1 MINNTLLK
9 ERIKSFIFYQIF
21 VRLMILYVTVDFV
34 LLCPLIFSKLW
45 DLNEVISE
53 YEQTLIMDYSNKQSK
68 NINEQVYLGEWR
80 GTKKGCDCT
89 NSTQFNNQ
97 IYIDLCKQY
106 QINGGCKKVYSNSG
120 ISLFK
125 IYNTNFYQKTL
136 KRNYLDLLKQ
146 ISSFN
151 RSECEGGYKKCG
163 ILDTLKNPLCIEKEN
178 NCPIN
183 DIVINNQSSLKGYK
197 TLKFKDKNLYFHYT
211 NNKIENMVITNIFFS
226 SQNNSEGNDTK
237 EVIDNHILYKNEEP
251 EEEYSSKLIFEFP
264 KEDIYEENLINEKI
278 LNLPFYNI
286 SNDTLYLKKEL
297 GFLYFNR
304 DNNNFKYMFIFV
316 LVHPRIYIILTI
328 AIIIILDYYYGFYLL
343 KNDSKGENC
352 HLYLGLIIHSIVII
366 LKGYFVNFWKVFMYL
381 CVQERGDT
389 AEYGKILSII
399 CLSLSCVL
407 YLVIIIMITLG
418 IEIKKKLSK
427 HKPLNVEI
435 VDSKDFNSNHELNFK
450 EKEKKDN

>member
-34 LLCPLIFSKLW
+34 LLCQLLFSKLW

-53 YEQTLIMDYSNKQSK
+53 YEQTLIMDYSNKK
-68 NINEQVYLGEWR
+68 TKYINEQVNLGEWR
-80 GTKKGCDCT
+80 GTKKGCDCS
-89 NSTQFNNQ
+89 NSEQFNNQ
-97 IYIDLCKQY
+97 VYTDLCKQY
-106 QINGGCKKVYSNSG
+106 QINGGCKKVYSNQG
-120 ISLFK
+120 ISLFN
-125 IYNTNFYQKTL
+125 IYNTYFYQETL

-151 RSECEGGYKKCG
+151 KSECEGGYKKCG
-163 ILDTLKNPLCIEKEN
+163 ILDTLNNPLCIEKEN
-178 NCPIN
+178 DCPIN
-183 DIVINNQSSLKGYK
+183 DIIINNQSSLNGYK
-197 TLKFKDKNLYFHYT
+197 TFKFKDKNLYFHYT
-211 NNKIENMVITNIFFS
+211 NKKTENMVITNIFFS
-226 SQNNSEGNDTK
+226 SQNNSEGNDSK
-237 EVIDNHILYKNEEP
+237 EIIDNHILYKYEEP
-251 EEEYSSKLIFEFP
+251 EEEFSSKLIFEFP
-264 KEDIYEENLINEKI
+264 KEDIYKDNSINEKI
-278 LNLPFYNI
+278 LNLAFYNI
-286 SNDTLYLKKEL
+286 SNDKLYLKKEL
-297 GFLYFNR
+297 GFIYFNR
-304 DNNNFKYMFIFV
+304 DNSNFKYMFIFV
-316 LVHPRIYIILTI
+316 LVHPRIYIISTI
-328 AIIIILDYYYGFYLL
+328 SIIIILDYYYGFFLL
-343 KNDSKGENC
+343 KNDSEGQNC
-352 HLYLGLIIHSIVII
+352 HLYFGLIIHSIVII
-366 LKGYFVNFWKVFMYL
+366 LKGYFVHFWKVFMYL